1 MILVRDGLTK
11 SSYSSRSS
19 GSRRREVSACP
30 SPQRLCRSQ
39 EEMIGGIGATC
50 PQRNQGTLLLFSFSQ
65 LPPLALMFRL

>member
-11 SSYSSRSS
+11 SSYSSRNS
-19 GSRRREVSACP
+19 GSRRTREVSACP

-50 PQRNQGTLLLFSFSQ
+50 PQRNQGTLLLFSSSHSKCTH
-65 LPPLALMFRL
+65 